1 MTSPLELGIGA
12 IIAWATRADVLRE
25 VMRRANCTLPGG
37 QVLLLSRLADAGPS
51 RLGEIAEALGIEK
64 STLTP
69 KVQRLEGDG
78 LISRQ
83 PDPSDGRAS
92 LLQVTRKGRALL
104 RRLEKHRGAMLR
116 ELLGDWPEADVDRA
130 STLLSRLGE
139 RVGRFPL
146 TRHG

>member
-25 VMRRANCTLPGG
+25 VMRRANCTLPSG
-37 QVLLLSRLADAGPS
+37 QVLLLSRLAEAGSS
-51 RLGEIAEALGIEK
+51 RIGEVAETLGIEK

-69 KVQRLEGDG
+69 KVQRLEGAG
-78 LISRQ
+78 LVSRQ

-104 RRLEKHRGAMLR
+104 RRVEKHRGAMLR

-130 STLLSRLGE
+130 STLLTRLGE
-139 RVGRFPL
+139 RVGRLPL
-146 TRHG
+146 SRHS

>member
-25 VMRRANCTLPGG
+25 VMRRANCTLPSG
-37 QVLLLSRLADAGPS
+37 QVLLLSHLGASGPSRIGELADA
-51 RLGEIAEALGIEK
+51 LGLEK

-69 KVQRLEGDG
+69 QVQRLEGDG
-78 LISRQ
+78 LVSRK

-116 ELLGDWPEADVDRA
+116 ELLGDWPEADVDHA

-139 RVGRFPL
+139 RVGRLPL
-146 TRHG
+146 SRHS